1 MSAAVGAAPRGLSIV
16 LAAAVVASW
25 PELAAAQSSAPDLDI
40 ASALA
45 ARPPSLRMRTGPA
58 VAAAPDQPED
68 DADAEPVPETD
79 DEGAPAGEPV
89 EPPTRLLEDLGIDEA
104 TIDDLSEKLVFRFN
118 IGIGID
124 GGQPDCRSLPNTRD
138 HRLGDE
144 TQLAT
149 ECVPMATGATLD
161 ETSYYARLRAY
172 RFGDAVLGTRGL
184 GMPSLS
190 TYLAAAFRFNQAT
203 GRVTTA
209 VPSVHDSSY
218 VEDVLVRS
226 GYAEVDGLF
235 ENRWLA
241 PIFVRAGR
249 QFHYGP
255 TVIHFDGLTTGYETR
270 AFSVGLFS
278 GRRVS
283 LYGFEHSGTVE
294 TGGLV
299 TGMNARFDMQELKDV
314 PLVISGSVLSF
325 DDRRYFDGGLAL
337 RWSPDVLL
345 RASMRMNGYAPAR
358 QRLALR
364 ARISKVTTVNA
375 ELENRAAGEW
385 MYDLLI
391 NDDEYDATDVRR
403 YLNLGIPRPRLYA
416 NLRAGTVLLKNIDV
430 LLRGG
435 AAVERGD
442 DEHNEPSSYWASYI
456 EGGLG
461 LEVRVR
467 RAIALGTSFL
477 ARRYSR
483 EERVDFVDTAGIA
496 DELPSNTGAIGEKS
510 FMEGGLT
517 LRFRQGRHTFG
528 AMAELYTRIYRAQSP
543 YIPVEEEGLDTRSG
557 GRFSVDGWANKR
569 TRLRVEYDVA
579 FLPEHLAPE
588 LRGVKSLRVMAEGS
602 F

>member
-1 MSAAVGAAPRGLSIV
+1 MSAAVGRASRGLSV
-16 LAAAVVASW
+16 VVAAAS
-25 PELAAAQSSAPDLDI
+25 LLSLPDLAVAQGSPLDLDV
-40 ASALA
+40 AAALA

-58 VAAAPDQPED
+58 VADASAEPDD
-68 DADAEPVPETD
+68 DAVEEPASDTD
-79 DEGAPAGEPV
+79 EEGAPGGTPAEPQ
-89 EPPTRLLEDLGIDEA
+89 TRLLEDLGIDEA

-118 IGIGID
+118 VGIGID

-144 TQLAT
+144 TELAT
-149 ECVPMATGATLD
+149 ECVPMTTGATLD

-172 RFGDAVLGTRGL
+172 RFGDAVLGTQGL

-226 GYAEVDGLF
+226 AYAEVDGLF

-249 QFHYGP
+249 QFRYGAA
-255 TVIHFDGLTTGYETR
+255 VIHFDGLTAGYETR
-270 AFSVGLFS
+270 AFSFGFFS

-283 LYGFEHSGTVE
+283 LYGFDNDAIE

-299 TGMNARFDMQELKDV
+299 TGMNARFDMYELKKV

-337 RWSPDVLL
+337 RWSPEVLL
-345 RASMRMNGYAPAR
+345 RASMRLNGYEPAR

-364 ARISKVTTVNA
+364 ARISKVTTVSA
-375 ELENRAAGEW
+375 ELENRAGGEW

-391 NDDEYDATDVRR
+391 NDDEYDSTDVRR
-403 YLNLGIPRPRLYA
+403 YLNLGMPRPRLYA
-416 NLRAGTVLLKNIDV
+416 NLRAGTVLLKNID
-430 LLRGG
+430 LLVRGG
-435 AAVERGD
+435 AAFERGA
-442 DEHNEPSSYWASYI
+442 DESNEPSSYWGSYL

-477 ARRYSR
+477 ARRYAR
-483 EERVDFVDTAGIA
+483 EEREDFVDTVGLA
-496 DELPSNTGAIGEKS
+496 DELPANTGAIGEKS

-517 LRFRQGRHTFG
+517 LRFSQGRHTFG

-543 YIPVEEEGLDTRSG
+543 YIPIEEEALDSRSG
-557 GRFSVDGWANKR
+557 GRFSVDGWANKQ
-569 TRLRVEYDVA
+569 TRMRVEYDVA
-579 FLPEHLAPE
+579 FLPSNLAPE